1 MKMNPI
7 PDSLPD
13 AAPGPGPVADP
24 HPALAAI
31 LDYLQ
36 HQLPGYPFQQRLDA
50 PFVRELLDD
59 FPDTDVLEEIK
70 NLRWY
75 HDNRPLSGAKTA
87 RIALRRW
94 VARAARFRYR

>member
-7 PDSLPD
+7 PYSLPHV
-13 AAPGPGPVADP
+13 APAPDPVADP
-24 HPALAAI
+24 HPALTAI

-59 FPDTDVLEEIK
+59 FPDTDILEEIK

-75 HDNRPLSGAKTA
+75 HDNRPLPATKTA

-94 VARAARFRYR
+94 VARAAHFRHR

>member
-1 MKMNPI
+1 MKMNSI
-7 PDSLPD
+7 PDSFSD
-13 AAPGPGPVADP
+13 VATAAGSVPEP

-59 FPDTDVLEEIK
+59 FPDTDILEEIK

-75 HDNRPLSGAKTA
+75 HDNRPLSGVKTA

>member
-7 PDSLPD
+7 PDLLSD
-13 AAPGPGPVADP
+13 AVSAPGSVADS

-50 PFVRELLDD
+50 LFVRELLED
-59 FPDTDVLEEIK
+59 FPHTDILEEIK

-75 HDNRPLSGAKTA
+75 HDNRPPSDAKTA